1 MSVPASRSTPICL
14 PASAISGS
22 ALTPTCSPVR
32 RSSAMWRG
40 MNVSFRDMLFLL
52 VFAYLVIGAIALAHV
67 AKNDEEHSRGQAPPG
82 NVIVEMF
89 WDKAIDADVDLW
101 VEAPGDVPVG
111 YSNKSGVIFNLV
123 RDDLGKGG
131 DPNSMNYEVAYGRG
145 HWAGEYVVNAMLYR
159 SHDHKFPV
167 PAHIRV
173 SLQDGKGQVQEILQS
188 DVKLAFEGQETTA
201 FRFKL
206 DGHGSFEAGSM
217 NRIHKNLRNAGGAKQ

>member
-1 MSVPASRSTPICL
+1 MSAPAPRSTPICS

-22 ALTPTCSPVR
+22 APTPTCSRGR

-40 MNVSFRDMLFLL
+40 MNVSFPDMLFLL
-52 VFAYLVIGAIALAHV
+52 VFAYLVIGALALAHV
-67 AKNDEEHSRGQAPPG
+67 AKTDEEQSKGQTPPG

-101 VEAPGDVPVG
+101 VQAPGDVPVC

-131 DPNSMNYEVAYGRG
+131 DPNSMNYEVSYGRG

-159 SHDHKFPV
+159 SRDKKYPV
-167 PAHIRV
+167 GAQIKV
-173 SLQDGKGQVQEILQS
+173 SEQG
-188 DVKLAFEGQETTA
+188 T
-201 FRFKL
+201 
-206 DGHGSFEAGSM
+206 
-217 NRIHKNLRNAGGAKQ
+217 